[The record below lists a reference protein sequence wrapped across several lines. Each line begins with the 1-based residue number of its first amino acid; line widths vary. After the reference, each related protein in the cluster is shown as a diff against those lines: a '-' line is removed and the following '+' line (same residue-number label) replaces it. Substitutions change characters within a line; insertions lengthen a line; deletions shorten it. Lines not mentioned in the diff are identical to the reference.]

1 MNKIVFWIL
10 IGILC
15 IYVLIIGYVFFNQHN
30 IVLSPSSDYHPPP
43 KSFNIIQDFIQ
54 FGDDDSLHTWYVKNN
69 KNNLTVLYFS
79 GNAFNISH
87 RLFHVDVFNKLK
99 INAFMFDY
107 KGYGLSTDLIKN
119 KESFFESSVLAY
131 DYMIDELGIDS
142 DSIIFWGYSLG
153 SPIASELASRNNSL
167 GIILE
172 SPVISINKISEE
184 RFPYIPFSVINKF
197 NFDINQ
203 HINQSKSSV
212 LIIHSKDDDVI
223 PFRHVSV
230 FFDNIERNNKKLIEI
245 NGTHRLSSSE
255 SFPVYFENIQ
265 SYISDLTKK
274 VN

>member
-1 MNKIVFWIL
+1 
-10 IGILC
+10 
-15 IYVLIIGYVFFNQHN
+15 
-30 IVLSPSSDYHPPP
+30 
-43 KSFNIIQDFIQ
+43 
-54 FGDDDSLHTWYVKNN
+54 
-69 KNNLTVLYFS
+69 
-79 GNAFNISH
+79 
-87 RLFHVDVFNKLK
+87 
-99 INAFMFDY
+99 
-107 KGYGLSTDLIKN
+107 
-119 KESFFESSVLAY
+119 
-131 DYMIDELGIDS
+131 MIDELGIDS